1 MEQTQCK
8 ICGQIVEGFTHK
20 DLKYK
25 MIMHSIKHRK
35 KEKEEHKNELEQ
47 KRESYSAD

>member
-8 ICGQIVEGFTHK
+8 ICNQVIEGFTHK

-25 MIMHSIKHRK
+25 MLMHSIKHRK
-35 KEKEEHKNELEQ
+35 KEKEENTKENE
-47 KRESYSAD
+47 ATD